1 MAIRFGVKSAH
12 KVTVITKRIEFTT
25 SGSNDKRYIE
35 VSLKDYPNY
44 KNISTDNIFAGG
56 FSGYSDVAYSSDK
69 YRFETDKNSYD
80 PNSGKLVIRAYWY
93 SGTTGLPCRMTVPII
108 IVE

>member
-1 MAIRFGVKSAH
+1 MAIRYGVKSAR

-25 SGSNDKRYIE
+25 SASDDKRYIE

-44 KNISTDNIFAGG
+44 KNISADNIYVGG
-56 FSGYSDVAYSSDK
+56 FSGYSDIAYTSIKDI
-69 YRFETDKNSYD
+69 FGTAKNSYD
-80 PNSGKLVIRAYWY
+80 PNLGKLVIRAYWY
-93 SGTTGLPCRMTVPII
+93 AGTVGQYCRMDIPII

>member
-1 MAIRFGVKSAH
+1 MAIRFGVKSAR
-12 KVTVITKRIEFTT
+12 KVTVITKQIEFTT
-25 SGSNDKRYIE
+25 SGTSDKKYIE

-44 KNISTDNIFAGG
+44 KNISADNIYVGG
-56 FSGYSDVAYSSDK
+56 FSGYSDIAYSSTKDI
-69 YRFETDKNSYD
+69 FGTAKNSYD

-93 SGTTGLPCRMTVPII
+93 AGTTGQYCRMTVPII

>member
-12 KVTVITKRIEFTT
+12 KVTVISKQIEFTT
-25 SGSNDKRYIE
+25 TDADNKKYIE
-35 VSLKDYPNY
+35 VSIKDYPNY
-44 KNISTDNIFAGG
+44 KNISVDDIYVGGFAG
-56 FSGYSDVAYSSDK
+56 SSDIPYSTTK
-69 YRFETDKNSYD
+69 DVFGTGKDSYD

-93 SGTTGLPCRMTVPII
+93 AGTTGLHCRMTVPII